1 MNKSIRETKIQKLD
15 NIKDDYDNL
24 VSLSTS
30 ISDYNESVSDLSEKL
45 TGVGDANALLRSANA
60 QVAIRQASINSSI
73 STITNKPYYFAAGDY
88 YYSGNFCFYKYGN
101 GVIQINAMNPTM
113 KVNVDRGRYT
123 LIGYIPKE
131 CVPGYEF
138 YFPVF
143 YSGTILGML
152 ALTTSGNICLFPY
165 ADTQGKEMCVNGCY
179 VGF

>member
-1 MNKSIRETKIQKLD
+1 MAILDLKEKIEPFRKNATGYVKQLLSADHVVMSDGTTLQTKMD
-15 NIKDDYDNL
+15 
-24 VSLSTS
+24 SLNSALAATSSSLGTVNNS
-30 ISDYNESVSDLSEKL
+30 IS
-45 TGVGDANALLRSANA
+45 
-60 QVAIRQASINSSI
+60 SINTSI
-73 STITNKPYYFAAGDY
+73 STITKKPYYFAAGDY

-113 KVNVDRGRYT
+113 KVNVDRGKYT

-143 YSGTILGML
+143 YDGTILGML
-152 ALTTSGNICLFPY
+152 ALTTNGNICLFPY
-165 ADTQGKEMCVNGCY
+165 TDVQGKEMCVNGCY

>member
-1 MNKSIRETKIQKLD
+1 MAILDLKEKIEPFRKNATGYVKQLLSSDHVVMSDGTTLQTKMD
-15 NIKDDYDNL
+15 
-24 VSLSTS
+24 SLNSALSNATSSLGTVNNS
-30 ISDYNESVSDLSEKL
+30 IS
-45 TGVGDANALLRSANA
+45 
-60 QVAIRQASINSSI
+60 SINSSI
-73 STITNKPYYFAAGDY
+73 STITNKPYYFAAGDF

-113 KVNVDRGRYT
+113 KVNVDRGKYT

-143 YSGTILGML
+143 YNGTILGML

>member
-1 MNKSIRETKIQKLD
+1 ME
-15 NIKDDYDNL
+15 IKFCMLNSAL
-24 VSLSTS
+24 AATNSSLGTVNNS
-30 ISDYNESVSDLSEKL
+30 IS
-45 TGVGDANALLRSANA
+45 
-60 QVAIRQASINSSI
+60 SINTSI
-73 STITNKPYYFAAGDY
+73 STITKKPYYFATGDY

-113 KVNVDRGRYT
+113 KVNVDRGKYT

-143 YSGTILGML
+143 YDGTILGML

-165 ADTQGKEMCVNGCY
+165 TDVQGKEMCVNGCY